1 MAKKKHYVERA
12 ETAEIAEKSGKVEV
26 SGGRKQQY
34 RSGFVAIVGRP
45 NAGKSTLLNRLVG
58 QKVAIV
64 TSKPQ
69 TTRNRIQGIV
79 TRPEGQIVFIDT
91 PGLHSADSAL
101 GRQMMHEVAA
111 ALEGIDVLLLMVD
124 ASRALPYA
132 DSLLLQKAKRFEGKT
147 ILALNKVDRIP
158 KAKLLPLI
166 DALQKSFEFAAI
178 VPISALKGTGV
189 EELQREIL
197 NRLPESEPYF
207 PEDQITDQPERFLAA
222 EIIREK
228 AIKIM
233 YHEVPYA
240 LAVFIDKFEELPKLT
255 RIEATLNVER
265 NSQKKILIGEKGSVL
280 KKVGTEARKELEEL
294 LGTKVYLQTFVKVA
308 PNWRENPLRVREL
321 DWHFQLEGLSSAQA
335 KFGTDADASDPAA
348 LETDA
353 SGAGEADLPD
363 DADEELDRPPAGAKA
378 DLYEGLHDGPVDEDD
393 IDDGP
398 VDKDDV

>member
-1 MAKKKHYVERA
+1 LSRTPDKKSNYRA
-12 ETAEIAEKSGKVEV
+12 
-26 SGGRKQQY
+26 
-34 RSGFVAIVGRP
+34 GFVAIVGRP
-45 NAGKSTLLNRLVG
+45 TAGKSTFLNRVVG

-64 TSKPQ
+64 TDKPQ

-79 TRPEGQIVFIDT
+79 TTAKGQIIFIDT
-91 PGLHSADSAL
+91 PGLHEADSAL

-189 EELQREIL
+189 DELQREIL

-228 AIKIM
+228 AIRIM

-265 NSQKKILIGEKGSVL
+265 PSQKKILIGEKGSVL

-294 LGTKVYLQTFVKVA
+294 LGTKVYLQTYVKVA
-308 PNWRENPLRVREL
+308 PNWRENPQRVREL
-321 DWHFQLEGLSSAQA
+321 DWHFQLEGLSTAQA
-335 KFGTDADASDPAA
+335 KFGADAGASNPADLA
-348 LETDA
+348 
-353 SGAGEADLPD
+353 AGGTTADEADLPD
-363 DADEELDRPPAGAKA
+363 DADEELDRPPADAKA
-378 DLYEGLHDGPVDEDD
+378 DPYEGLHDGPVDEDD

-398 VDKDDV
+398 VDKDGV